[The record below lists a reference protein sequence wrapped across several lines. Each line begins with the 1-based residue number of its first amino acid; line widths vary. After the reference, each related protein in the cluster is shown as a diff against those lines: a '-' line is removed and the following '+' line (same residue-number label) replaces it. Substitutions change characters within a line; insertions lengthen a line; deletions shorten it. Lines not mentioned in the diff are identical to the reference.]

1 MKVQVNQNIDSYKDD
16 FFKGLTFRQTA
27 VSVIGVAVGAG
38 IFLVLTRIAHL
49 NQTIAVY
56 ILFPVVFPIIAS
68 GFLKV
73 HGMDLKMYFL
83 QRMRMQKMKA
93 LYYAPEILS
102 TGEGEAGMKQERP
115 SATGEVLLEDLTS
128 IKDLEDFTRKRMEDM
143 RIEINEGLQETE

>member
-27 VSVIGVAVGAG
+27 VSAIGVAVGAG
-38 IFLVLTRIAHL
+38 IFLVLTRVAHL

-93 LYYAPEILS
+93 LYYAPEALS
-102 TGEGEAGMKQERP
+102 AEESGTGIKKELPAA
-115 SATGEVLLEDLTS
+115 SGEVFLEDMAS

-143 RIEINEGLQETE
+143 QIETNEGLQKTE

>member
-49 NQTIAVY
+49 NQTVAVY

-102 TGEGEAGMKQERP
+102 AGEGETGMEPGRP
-115 SATGEVLLEDLTS
+115 SASGEVLLEDLAS

-143 RIEINEGLQETE
+143 QIEINEGLQETE

>member
-27 VSVIGVAVGAG
+27 VSAIGVAVGAG
-38 IFLVLTRIAHL
+38 IFLVLTRVAHL

-93 LYYAPEILS
+93 LYYAPETLAV
-102 TGEGEAGMKQERP
+102 GEDGAGMKHAKPAVSED
-115 SATGEVLLEDLTS
+115 VFLEDMTS
-128 IKDLEDFTRKRMEDM
+128 IKDLEDFTRKKMEDM
-143 RIEINEGLQETE
+143 QIETNEGLQKAE